1 MSHSGVARRTRL
13 DSGDRREQILVAAQR
28 LFAKRAY
35 EAVSTSELA
44 AAAGTT
50 RTNLHHHFGTK
61 RALYLEVVRRFAR
74 LPDLPAVVE
83 PAGDVAS
90 NVAHTFERWLDLVEQ
105 NRETYLSMIGVTSS
119 RRDPEVEA
127 VLQAGMRTWEERLL
141 FLLGASRGDRNRA
154 LIRSFQGLVTAAT
167 DEWLRHETL
176 SRGDVHALLTRNLLA
191 LPVTHY

>member
-1 MSHSGVARRTRL
+1 MSHSGAARRTRL

-74 LPDLPAVVE
+74 LPDPPTIVE
-83 PAGDVAS
+83 PVGDVAS
-90 NVAHTFERWLDLVEQ
+90 EVADTFERWLDSVEQ
-105 NRETYLSMIGVTSS
+105 NRETYLSMIAVTSP

-127 VLQAGMRTWEERLL
+127 VLQSGMRGWEERLL
-141 FLLGASRGDRNRA
+141 CLLGAGRGDRNRA
-154 LIRSFQGLVTAAT
+154 LIRSFQGLVAAAT
-167 DEWLRHETL
+167 EEWLRRETL
-176 SRGDVHALLTRNLLA
+176 NRSDVHELLTRNLLA
-191 LPVTHY
+191 LPVDHY